1 MLLLASV
8 AIAGS
13 SASSFATDGGDWIG
27 GNVDGG
33 VLVLE
38 DTAGDLDLGEVLTFE
53 LTARVRL
60 ATGDRFEVQ
69 LSDACRLSVDYT
81 GTRSIAFGTGAVPF
95 AAAELLMVPDAAALL
110 TPMIDEVGGI
120 RHPDVVQFAGEW
132 WMFYGAA
139 DGSGAPA
146 VHAARSTD
154 LATWTR
160 VEGFSLPGASEP
172 TAIVEATSL
181 VLYYADG
188 GSIWRTQSDDG
199 VSFDFPTVALAPGP
213 GFDAAGLGH
222 PAMLFDGDGLW
233 QLWYGVPTTGASGS
247 ASSADG
253 LTFTRDAELSPDS
266 TRLSGLDVTDG
277 LLGFEAVYT
286 MLDSVGFASSAD
298 DSNFADDSSDVRPA
312 LVMNQ
317 AAWSDGGFGT
327 AALVR
332 NGVDLTVFVAAMDD
346 GLTVIGRVTTQPEPG
361 TWGGLSMTWDGTE
374 VLASWNG
381 GPTQSCALTDFEGIS
396 IVGVGR
402 AEVDEVRVDYSAEGA
417 IDTADT
423 GGLDTGDSADTADTG
438 DTASDSADTG
448 GPAYNAGEWMGEPG
462 GCGCESGT
470 GGGGGGAGVVGLV
483 LAGVLARRREPG
495 SGR

>member
-1 MLLLASV
+1 
-8 AIAGS
+8 
-13 SASSFATDGGDWIG
+13 
-27 GNVDGG
+27 
-33 VLVLE
+33 
-38 DTAGDLDLGEVLTFE
+38 
-53 LTARVRL
+53 
-60 ATGDRFEVQ
+60 
-69 LSDACRLSVDYT
+69 
-81 GTRSIAFGTGAVPF
+81 
-95 AAAELLMVPDAAALL
+95 
-110 TPMIDEVGGI
+110 
-120 RHPDVVQFAGEW
+120 
-132 WMFYGAA
+132 MFYGAA